1 MTQKSSIWL
10 FLWFML
16 TSIHVQSTIKVN
28 RSKITS
34 RVRSKISFFNFSRK
48 RSIWG
53 LKYIHTTYQNMH
65 LAHILVC
72 VSTLYLNQKL
82 SYSLASIVAW
92 ARSKRA
98 WFLEMSHWCRSLPE
112 SIWLFRVQKS
122 ELRWEIFRM
131 TKFEQDYPQMPDYR
145 ELLWRVL
152 FFFWMMLELMNVP
165 TKIRGP
171 CQGPDQSTV

>member
-1 MTQKSSIWL
+1 MWNCQYHCFYVIVQLYEYTVWFFEVFILSCLLINQKPSIWL
-10 FLWFML
+10 FLWFMF

-28 RSKITS
+28 QSKITS

-53 LKYIHTTYQNMH
+53 LKYVHTTYINMH

-82 SYSLASIVAW
+82 SYSIAGIAAW

-112 SIWLFRVQKS
+112 SIWLFRVQWS

-131 TKFEQDYPQMPDYR
+131 TKFEQDYPQWQEYQ
-145 ELLWRVL
+145 
-152 FFFWMMLELMNVP
+152 F
-165 TKIRGP
+165 
-171 CQGPDQSTV
+171 